1 MVSTGGNGGGPASG
15 GTGVGETGGRGGRGA
30 AGRGAGGSGAATG
43 GAAGTTAGGSGGA
56 SAGGAPGG
64 SACTKGGT
72 KGSDVLLIGD
82 SFIALSR
89 DISKDLNTLA
99 RGAGALGAS
108 DSYRD
113 VSVSG
118 TQLSGGI
125 SPQIPVQYAN
135 AQKQTPA
142 KVVIMDG
149 GGNDML
155 NNTCSDPPT
164 SSCQGI
170 QNAVNA
176 VKELFTKMGTD
187 GVQTV
192 VYFFYPENQKN
203 AVQKAKID
211 VLRSLLQPICASSVS
226 PKCYGVDLR
235 PVFEGHFTE
244 YVMSDGIHPT
254 AAGSQA
260 SADAI
265 WATMKENCIAQ

>member
-1 MVSTGGNGGGPASG
+1 M
-15 GTGVGETGGRGGRGA
+15 GETGGRGV
-30 AGRGAGGSGAATG
+30 AGRGGGGSGAATG
-43 GAAGTTAGGSGGA
+43 GAAGTPAGGSGGA
-56 SAGGAPGG
+56 SAGGASGG
-64 SACTKGGT
+64 QACTKGGT
-72 KGSDVLLIGD
+72 KGNDVLLIGD

-135 AQKQTPA
+135 AEKQAPA

-155 NNTCSDPPT
+155 NNTCTDPPT
-164 SSCQGI
+164 ASCQAI
-170 QNAVNA
+170 QNAVAA
-176 VKELFTKMGTD
+176 VKDLFTKMGTD
-187 GVQTV
+187 GVKSV

-203 AVQKAKID
+203 ATQRAKID
-211 VLRSLLQPICASSVS
+211 VLRSLLQPICESAVS

-235 PVFEGHFTE
+235 PVFDGHFTE

-260 SADAI
+260 TADAI
-265 WATMKENCIAQ
+265 WAAMKENCIAQ